1 MTTEPADDYTP
12 TLETIGAVTG
22 AVAAGFVIYRV
33 VRWWRR

>member
-22 AVAAGFVIYRV
+22 AVTAAVIAAFV